1 MPANPTTPVQV
12 KLPEESCFSPQGV
25 AGGQDSF
32 AESAKV
38 SPDQIAEAREK
49 LLEIEAV
56 TARKQLPITSQ
67 VNELAIEGL
76 TALAALNALPVE
88 DMQVT
93 DEMVERATNAMAEE
107 LRSNYVTV
115 SGDLTS
121 CVIDGGRL
129 DLRDIARAALAASI
143 GCGKD

>member
-1 MPANPTTPVQV
+1 MPANPTTPDQA
-12 KLPEESCFSPQGV
+12 EQIAENANCS
-25 AGGQDSF
+25 QDR
-32 AESAKV
+32 
-38 SPDQIAEAREK
+38 IAEARALVDK
-49 LLEIEAV
+49 RLNTALPPLGADLEAWQNHYGALAY
-56 TARKQLPITSQ
+56 TARKL
-67 VNELAIEGL
+67 
-76 TALAALNALPVE
+76 LAALNALPVE